1 MSASEVAAT
10 PPSDDDERFL
20 IELEFVQNLCN
31 PKYLQYLA
39 QNRYFQDETFMN
51 FLRYLR
57 YFKEVEYLRHLV
69 FPQCLVFLDALIDNP
84 KFVEDLTSTF
94 FVEHLHAQQGLY
106 WQHGSVK
113 PTAAT
118 AVAIMVTDAPP

>member
-69 FPQCLVFLDALIDNP
+69 FPQCLVFLDVLIDNP
-84 KFVEDLTSTF
+84 QFVEDLTSTF

-106 WQHGSVK
+106 WQHGSAK
-113 PTAAT
+113 PTAA
-118 AVAIMVTDAPP
+118 AAAIMVTDAPP